1 MKYRLNEHVEEF
13 IDSDAEMTAHWVFTE
28 EGKPL
33 SRFDGYDNEESAN
46 KNNHGKAVLFMGG
59 VFVSSVIFL
68 IYAVAKHSFLM

>member
-13 IDSDAEMTAHWVFTE
+13 IDNDAEFTAHWAFTE

-33 SRFDGYDNEESAN
+33 SRFDGDDNEESA
-46 KNNHGKAVLFMGG
+46 NNHGKAVLFMGG

-68 IYAVAKHSFLM
+68 IYAVAKHSLLM

>member
-13 IDSDAEMTAHWVFTE
+13 IDNDAEITAHWTFTE

-33 SRFDGYDNEESAN
+33 SRFDSNDNEESAS
-46 KNNHGKAVLFMGG
+46 NHGKAVLFMGG

-68 IYAVAKHSFLM
+68 IYAVAKHTFLM